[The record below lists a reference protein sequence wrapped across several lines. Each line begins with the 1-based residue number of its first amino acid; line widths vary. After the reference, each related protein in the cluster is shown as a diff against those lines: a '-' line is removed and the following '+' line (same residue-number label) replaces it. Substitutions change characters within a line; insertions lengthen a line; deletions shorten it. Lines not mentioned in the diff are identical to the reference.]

1 MQSFSNVQAHSSL
14 KVETRNTHV
23 DFKATFLIPGP
34 YPTLQPVPSK
44 LGTEVFKSPTQLPA
58 VHAYSNEM
66 PKTLK
71 SNKVYRQFNLIP
83 PSKASAEHVCRVVSS
98 TFAKLRIIHYLDL
111 RSPAVRCQTA
121 THVRVWAFVTRCY
134 IVTEWSVLHL
144 LGTLGPW
151 CNPRIDLMDH
161 CESLSTFGLEAMG
174 SLISISLTAV
184 TTLNSRG
191 GRKTKAASSR
201 CLV

>member
-14 KVETRNTHV
+14 KLETRNTYVHR
-23 DFKATFLIPGP
+23 FQSNIFNPWSL

-83 PSKASAEHVCRVVSS
+83 PSKASAEHAELLVSS
-98 TFAKLRIIHYLDL
+98 AFAKLRTIHYLDL
-111 RSPAVRCQTA
+111 RSPAARCQTA
-121 THVRVWAFVTRCY
+121 THVRV
-134 IVTEWSVLHL
+134 
-144 LGTLGPW
+144 
-151 CNPRIDLMDH
+151 
-161 CESLSTFGLEAMG
+161 
-174 SLISISLTAV
+174 
-184 TTLNSRG
+184 
-191 GRKTKAASSR
+191 
-201 CLV
+201 

>member
-1 MQSFSNVQAHSSL
+1 MHIQMKCQKLWNQTKFTDSS
-14 KVETRNTHV
+14 
-23 DFKATFLIPGP
+23 
-34 YPTLQPVPSK
+34 TLSHPVKP
-44 LGTEVFKSPTQLPA
+44 LQNM
-58 VHAYSNEM
+58 Y
-66 PKTLK
+66 
-71 SNKVYRQFNLIP
+71 
-83 PSKASAEHVCRVVSS
+83 AELLVSS
-98 TFAKLRIIHYLDL
+98 AFAKLRIIHYLDL
-111 RSPAVRCQTA
+111 RSPAARCQTA

-144 LGTLGPW
+144 LGSRGPW